1 MLLPGAIVLPNTNEP
16 EQKFSSHLQ
25 ELVALVTYLSCTT
38 FQSRRAGPMARDL
51 GLDEG
56 AVRRTL
62 EAFPAFFRQ
71 SRRNDTSGEYFW
83 TTQLRFALRP
93 DESDDPDAETQPLRP
108 DEVAPTLAF
117 ISEMVAQEQESGRLS
132 RELAT
137 RYTALRRTTRFTLAA
152 AVLAAP
158 AALVVGVLDF
168 VKP

>member
-1 MLLPGAIVLPNTNEP
+1 MTIANGNLPEH
-16 EQKFSSHLQ
+16 KFSSHLQ
-25 ELVALVTYLSCTT
+25 ELVALITYLSCTT
-38 FQSRRAGPMARDL
+38 FRSRRAKPLAKDL

-71 SRRNDTSGEYFW
+71 SRRTDDSGEHFW

-93 DESDDPDAETQPLRP
+93 GESDDPDAETEPLRP

-137 RYTALRRTTRFTLAA
+137 RYTSLLRTTRFTLAA
-152 AVLAAP
+152 AVLAAL
-158 AALVVGVLDF
+158 AALARGLLDF